1 MFKRIKN
8 NNSESFN
15 TSCYVLGRHKYQGRS
30 GSLEQTT
37 FLRMIYFKHSVL
49 RCMLHCRTVFGT
61 KTNMVHLYHIR
72 PNMVQM
78 YHTRT
83 EDGTIFDR
91 IWYKHCTIFG
101 WNKFFY
107 ARQNVFGTYQ
117 KNS

>member
-1 MFKRIKN
+1 VQVFELFELHALFVK
-8 NNSESFN
+8 
-15 TSCYVLGRHKYQGRS
+15 
-30 GSLEQTT
+30 
-37 FLRMIYFKHSVL
+37 
-49 RCMLHCRTVFGT
+49 HCRTVFGT

-78 YHTRT
+78 YHIRT
-83 EDGTIFDR
+83 EYGTIFDR

-117 KNS
+117 KKLIKWKWPTYMVHKLCIS